1 LRYSIQFNFFQ
12 AHYRKTGE
20 NAKKTTHKK
29 QKNAIMGNAQCKV
42 NAKLLHRANQLVT
55 KAYAITFTVI
65 TYYCR
70 V

>member
-20 NAKKTTHKK
+20 NAKNNTQKT
-29 QKNAIMGNAQCKV
+29 KNAIMGNAQCKV
-42 NAKLLHRANQLVT
+42 HAKLLHRANPLVT